1 MSPEQILWQ
10 SVLMQAA
17 RDATAPNPGDKE
29 TIRAKVEADAWFRRG
44 GKQFRQVCMMAGF
57 DPDFIRD
64 AYIGGRIDGKLLR
77 SSQDVRGT

>member
-17 RDATAPNPGDKE
+17 RDATAPNPGDTE

-77 SSQDVRGT
+77 SSESRP

>member
-17 RDATAPNPGDKE
+17 RDATAPKPGDKE
-29 TIRAKVEADAWFRRG
+29 TIRAKVEADVWFRRG

-64 AYIGGRIDGKLLR
+64 AYIGGRIYGRLLR
-77 SSQDVRGT
+77 SSESRR

>member
-10 SVLMQAA
+10 SVVLQAA
-17 RDATAPNPGDKE
+17 RDATAPKSKNIY
-29 TIRAKVEADAWFRRG
+29 TNRAKIEADVWFRRG

-64 AYIGGRIDGKLLR
+64 AYIGGRIDGRLLR
-77 SSQDVRGT
+77 SSESRR

>member
-17 RDATAPNPGDKE
+17 RDATAPKPGDKE